1 MTEKRPS
8 IGDAIDARRR
18 GEADANCMV
27 GRRSVWGM
35 ATDEE
40 RIALFIDHENLVLG
54 AREIGR
60 AFDIG
65 PIMEALAERGRV
77 VARRAYADWT
87 LFADDRRSLV
97 EHNCELIDIPQ
108 RTGAVRKNAADI
120 KLAVDA
126 MELAYERGF
135 VSTFVIASGDSDF
148 TPLVAALRALNRR
161 VIGIGVKGST
171 SALLPPSCDEFMF
184 YDRLPGVGEIHPQRA
199 SRGNGKPRQA
209 QPAQQGRAASSQRD
223 GNGNRDLHDVQRTL
237 TQTLAGLKQSG
248 TEPVL
253 ASTLKRAMLR
263 KDPTFSESDYG
274 FRAFGEL
281 LRQLER
287 NGLISLAGGQAPGDP
302 AVDFPDT
309 GQSSQAFE
317 TLRKT
322 VLDLQGEDDEVPL
335 SGLKDQIRKRVPNWS
350 EKDLGYAGFLQFAKA
365 AAASGAVNMEFD
377 DDEGDYFLY
386 VPDE

>member
-1 MTEKRPS
+1 LR
-8 IGDAIDARRR
+8 
-18 GEADANCMV
+18 
-27 GRRSVWGM
+27 M

-60 AFDIG
+60 SFDVG

-135 VSTFVIASGDSDF
+135 VSTFVICSGDSDF
-148 TPLVAALRALNRR
+148 TPLVAALRGLNRR

-171 SALLPPSCDEFMF
+171 SALLPPACDEFLF
-184 YDRLPGVGEIHPQRA
+184 YDRLPGVSE
-199 SRGNGKPRQA
+199 
-209 QPAQQGRAASSQRD
+209 PAQRPSKAANGGRARAPRPAPQGQQEAPADTRR
-223 GNGNRDLHDVQRTL
+223 NGGRDLQDVQRTL

-287 NGLISLAGGQAPGDP
+287 NGVISLAVGQAPGDP
-302 AVDFPDT
+302 GVDFPDT
-309 GQSSQAFE
+309 GQSAQAFE

-322 VLDLQGEDDEVPL
+322 VLELQGEDDEVPL

-350 EKDLGYAGFLQFAKA
+350 EKDLGYSGFLQFAKA
-365 AAASGAVNMEFD
+365 AAASDAVKMEWD

-386 VPDE
+386 VPD

>member
-1 MTEKRPS
+1 MP
-8 IGDAIDARRR
+8 
-18 GEADANCMV
+18 
-27 GRRSVWGM
+27 
-35 ATDEE
+35 TDEE

-54 AREIGR
+54 ARDIGR
-60 AFDIG
+60 RFDIG
-65 PIMEALAERGRV
+65 PVMEALAERGRV

-120 KLAVDA
+120 KMAVDA

-161 VIGIGVKGST
+161 VIGVGVKGST
-171 SALLPPSCDEFMF
+171 SALLPPACDEFMF
-184 YDRLPGVGEIHPQRA
+184 YDRLPGVSEPARQPKAASGNKTRA
-199 SRGNGKPRQA
+199 
-209 QPAQQGRAASSQRD
+209 PAQSAPDPDRQTAKVRS
-223 GNGNRDLHDVQRTL
+223 NGGRDLQDVQRML

-253 ASTLKRAMLR
+253 ASSLKRAVLR

-287 NGLISLAGGQAPGDP
+287 AGVISLSEAQAPGDP
-302 AVDFPDT
+302 AVDFPDS
-309 GQSSQAFE
+309 GQSAKSFE
-317 TLRKT
+317 VLRST
-322 VLDLQGEDDEVPL
+322 VLELQGDEDEVPL
-335 SGLKDQIRKRVPNWS
+335 SGLKDQIRKRVPGWS
-350 EKDLGYAGFLQFAKA
+350 EKDLGYAGFLQFVKA
-365 AAASGAVNMEFD
+365 AAASGVVTMDWDE
-377 DDEGDYFLY
+377 DEGDYFLY
-386 VPDE
+386 VPE

>member
-1 MTEKRPS
+1 
-8 IGDAIDARRR
+8 
-18 GEADANCMV
+18 
-27 GRRSVWGM
+27 M

-40 RIALFIDHENLVLG
+40 RIALFIDHENLVIG

-65 PIMEALAERGRV
+65 PVMEALAERGRV

-135 VSTFVIASGDSDF
+135 VSTFVICSGDSDF
-148 TPLVAALRALNRR
+148 TPLVAALRGLNRR

-171 SALLPPSCDEFMF
+171 SALLPPACDEFLF
-184 YDRLPGVGEIHPQRA
+184 YDRLPGVSE
-199 SRGNGKPRQA
+199 
-209 QPAQQGRAASSQRD
+209 PAQRPSKAANGGRARAPRPAPQGQQEAPADTRR
-223 GNGNRDLHDVQRTL
+223 NG
-237 TQTLAGLKQSG
+237 G

-263 KDPTFSESDYG
+263 KDPTFSESDHG

-287 NGLISLAGGQAPGDP
+287 NGVISLAVGQAPGDP

-309 GQSSQAFE
+309 GGQSAQAFE

-322 VLDLQGEDDEVPL
+322 VLELQGEDDEVPL

-350 EKDLGYAGFLQFAKA
+350 EKDLGYSGFLQFAKA
-365 AAASGAVNMEFD
+365 AAASGAVNMEWD

-386 VPDE
+386 VPDG

>member
-1 MTEKRPS
+1 
-8 IGDAIDARRR
+8 
-18 GEADANCMV
+18 
-27 GRRSVWGM
+27 M

-54 AREIGR
+54 AREISR
-60 AFDIG
+60 TFDIG
-65 PIMEALAERGRV
+65 PVMEALAERGRV

-171 SALLPPSCDEFMF
+171 SALLPPACDEFMF
-184 YDRLPGVGEIHPQRA
+184 YDRLPGVSELP
-199 SRGNGKPRQA
+199 PRQA
-209 QPAQQGRAASSQRD
+209 RAGNGRARPAPQPQPEAQQKARNDR
-223 GNGNRDLHDVQRTL
+223 RDLQEVQRVL
-237 TQTLAGLKQSG
+237 TQTLAGLTQSG

-287 NGLISLAGGQAPGDP
+287 NGVISLAVGQAPGDP

-309 GQSSQAFE
+309 GQSAQAFD
-317 TLRKT
+317 TLRTT
-322 VLDLQGEDDEVPL
+322 VLELQGDDDEVPL

-350 EKDLGYAGFLQFAKA
+350 EKDLGYSGFLQFARA
-365 AAASGAVNMEFD
+365 AAASGTVDMEWD

-386 VPDE
+386 VPE